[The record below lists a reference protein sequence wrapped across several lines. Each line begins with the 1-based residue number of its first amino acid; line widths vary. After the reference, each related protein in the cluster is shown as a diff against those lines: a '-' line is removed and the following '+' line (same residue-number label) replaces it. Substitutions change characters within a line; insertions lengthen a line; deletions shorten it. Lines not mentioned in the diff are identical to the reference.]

1 MDDIIFSL
9 HCQTKK
15 TYAYFD
21 CKFINDKWDRSF
33 ILLRGTT
40 KNHFT
45 MERNSLF
52 SHSLSVVFARNSVWG
67 IKMPSENQI
76 VKLVY
81 LWFVLF
87 ASKWNHQFKAYCGN
101 RSLSWL
107 YLCVRSPF
115 FSLLLDAARS
125 GDKYET
131 SSTNIG
137 YSKFMKLKIRTVGPG
152 DYGSYRCV
160 AKNSLG
166 ETDGLIKLE
175 GNSLIQLVF
184 L

>member
-1 MDDIIFSL
+1 MTSFLVCIAKPKRHMPISIANL
-9 HCQTKK
+9 SM
-15 TYAYFD
+15 
-21 CKFINDKWDRSF
+21 INEIDRSF
-33 ILLRGTT
+33 CCAAQPKTILPWKGTA
-40 KNHFT
+40 F
-45 MERNSLF
+45 SLIL
-52 SHSLSVVFARNSVWG
+52 SLLFARNSVWG

-175 GNSLIQLVF
+175 GSSLIKLVF

>member
-1 MDDIIFSL
+1 M
-9 HCQTKK
+9 
-15 TYAYFD
+15 
-21 CKFINDKWDRSF
+21 
-33 ILLRGTT
+33 
-40 KNHFT
+40 
-45 MERNSLF
+45 
-52 SHSLSVVFARNSVWG
+52 
-67 IKMPSENQI
+67 
-76 VKLVY
+76 
-81 LWFVLF
+81 
-87 ASKWNHQFKAYCGN
+87 
-101 RSLSWL
+101 
-107 YLCVRSPF
+107 RSPF

-175 GNSLIQLVF
+175 GNSLIKLVF